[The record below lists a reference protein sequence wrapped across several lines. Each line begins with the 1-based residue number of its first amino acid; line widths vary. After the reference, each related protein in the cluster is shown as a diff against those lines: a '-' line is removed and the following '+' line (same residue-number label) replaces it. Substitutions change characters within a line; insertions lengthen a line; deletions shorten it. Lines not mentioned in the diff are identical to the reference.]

1 MNAYMGIVANEK
13 NINGIIVDS
22 DNKVIVKAS
31 IDVGKKLFKRVKEL
45 VSILLDKIDG
55 SDYVVSSVGV
65 TGDYRKIVGN
75 WLGASV
81 CNEIMSLARG
91 SEVYQDVD
99 VILAS
104 DGNDA
109 KIIYL
114 DEGKIRD
121 YEIRDFML
129 GDNVVRVFRDLL
141 GDREFCGKV
150 IITGDIVNDVEVI
163 SGLKC
168 LCRDARV
175 EIDKDNIMGTIGIAM
190 IGRDSGNNCYIS
202 KELLDMKL
210 DIKEDSCGG
219 CDNKCKMVYV
229 LRGDNIIN
237 CWGNECKRGEEL
249 SI

>member
-104 DGNDA
+104 DGN
-109 KIIYL
+109 
-114 DEGKIRD
+114 G
-121 YEIRDFML
+121 
-129 GDNVVRVFRDLL
+129 
-141 GDREFCGKV
+141 
-150 IITGDIVNDVEVI
+150 
-163 SGLKC
+163 
-168 LCRDARV
+168 
-175 EIDKDNIMGTIGIAM
+175 
-190 IGRDSGNNCYIS
+190 
-202 KELLDMKL
+202 
-210 DIKEDSCGG
+210 
-219 CDNKCKMVYV
+219 
-229 LRGDNIIN
+229 
-237 CWGNECKRGEEL
+237 
-249 SI
+249 